1 MYVCV
6 CVCMYCGTCT
16 LKCVV
21 VQVQVPVLIS
31 CVVQS
36 APPCWVRAL
45 SLNELSNTC
54 SASRPLPDHFQASNR
69 FQLSLSSGAQLQ
81 IVEMLITGV
90 HNARGPCIIHVVP
103 PHVPPTEQAHAFED
117 HRLPFVT
124 FGSQQQVLARYWY
137 GLPSLDYLHRHPL
150 RSTTL

>member
-1 MYVCV
+1 MSSQ
-6 CVCMYCGTCT
+6 T
-16 LKCVV
+16 LV
-21 VQVQVPVLIS
+21 
-31 CVVQS
+31 
-36 APPCWVRAL
+36 
-45 SLNELSNTC
+45 
-54 SASRPLPDHFQASNR
+54 PLPDR
-69 FQLSLSSGAQLQ
+69 FQTSSRFQFPVSSGAQLQ

-90 HNARGPCIIHVVP
+90 HNGVHNARGSLYYTCCP

>member
-6 CVCMYCGTCT
+6 YVCTVVHVLMCT
-16 LKCVV
+16 QYVCICVV
-21 VQVQVPVLIS
+21 PVQVLIS

-36 APPCWVRAL
+36 ALPCWVRAL
-45 SLNELSNTC
+45 SLSMSSQTLV
-54 SASRPLPDHFQASNR
+54 PLPDR
-69 FQLSLSSGAQLQ
+69 FQTSSRFQFPVSSGAQLQ

-90 HNARGPCIIHVVP
+90 HNARGPYIIHVVP

>member
-1 MYVCV
+1 MSSQ
-6 CVCMYCGTCT
+6 T
-16 LKCVV
+16 L
-21 VQVQVPVLIS
+21 VP
-31 CVVQS
+31 
-36 APPCWVRAL
+36 L
-45 SLNELSNTC
+45 S
-54 SASRPLPDHFQASNR
+54 DHFQASSR
-69 FQLSLSSGAQLQ
+69 FQFPVSSGAQLQ

-90 HNARGPCIIHVVP
+90 HNARGPYIIHVVP

-124 FGSQQQVLARYWY
+124 FGSQQQQVLARYWY